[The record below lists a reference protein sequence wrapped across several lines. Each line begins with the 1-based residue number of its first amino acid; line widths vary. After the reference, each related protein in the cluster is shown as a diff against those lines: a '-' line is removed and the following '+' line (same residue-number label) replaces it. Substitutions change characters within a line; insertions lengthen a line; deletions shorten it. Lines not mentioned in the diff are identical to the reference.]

1 MENNGIEILS
11 SKIGVEDDF
20 GFGKSIFNSSDTK
33 RPRGN
38 TSLLYVILNETD
50 TFSSRKGRNKTSFF
64 KLNDK

>member
-33 RPRGN
+33 RPLGN
-38 TSLLYVILNETD
+38 TSLLYVIMNETA
-50 TFSSRKGRNKTSFF
+50 TFSSRKGRNNNLVILF
-64 KLNDK
+64 KR